1 VARQAAALQ
10 AEERRRGTLGLGK
23 NRAAVAVELGEGSA
37 GSFIGGQVGGG
48 GSGAGERDGTRRRV
62 ADGPVRGSSMG
73 GPRGGALGKRRPRA
87 GGAVP
92 QSPALC
98 ARLVT
103 APCRLGAAQLRRARA
118 CAVVARAAGGARPG
132 GARGEEDRP
141 GRARCATGAGPK
153 GGVPGWRARPG
164 EQGARGGRGPGARQR
179 RKEREEGRREKKG
192 KRRKWEK
199 EKKKKKEGKE
209 KGKRREGERD
219 PRRDHGADRGAC
231 RPRVASGRA
240 RTRRTGREIG
250 CRIRVSGLWEI
261 GRSGGTGKIPE
272 TGVRVSRRDL
282 ELNDEAEF

>member
-1 VARQAAALQ
+1 MPFY
-10 AEERRRGTLGLGK
+10 RRAK
-23 NRAAVAVELGEGSA
+23 AVAVQA
-37 GSFIGGQVGGG
+37 GPA
-48 GSGAGERDGTRRRV
+48 SGMGLDGRV
-62 ADGPVRGSSMG
+62 AGGAVRVSTMG
-73 GPRGGALGKRRPRA
+73 GLRGGALGKRRPRA

-98 ARLVT
+98 ARLDT
-103 APCRLGAAQLRRARA
+103 ASRRLGAAQLRRARA

-282 ELNDEAEF
+282 ELNDETQH